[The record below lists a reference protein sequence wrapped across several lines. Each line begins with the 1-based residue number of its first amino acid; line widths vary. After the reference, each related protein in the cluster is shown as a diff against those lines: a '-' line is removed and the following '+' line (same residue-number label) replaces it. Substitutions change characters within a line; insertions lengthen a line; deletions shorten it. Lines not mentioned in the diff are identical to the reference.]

1 MSSYQRHNSTAA
13 SQASNASLPPAGN
26 TSPDQAQSQHKRVYQ
41 ACIPCRRRKV
51 RCDLGPVDNPSDPP
65 CVRCRRESKECYF
78 SATRRKR
85 KTDDVADPDAE
96 DYVIRN
102 GRKRLFTGEPSPP
115 AVVVERRGYAGG
127 EATAPAVAPGSGVR
141 REPLRRPEPA
151 RSSVASTART
161 NSIGRQSDFAP
172 NVPEDSNA
180 QVENI
185 EAQTVMRRG
194 VYGTHDALDLLYK
207 AATDACVSP
216 DQPAPLARGVHAD
229 CETLANAS
237 PRYRPDAV
245 TATSHERTTLAAG
258 PVPPPPI
265 RPTPSSRRDAPE
277 SRSVD
282 TGGVKMEPAIDPALV
297 NRDRECDPNSPGY
310 VDAIKAW
317 NRFRFVRAGWFSAQ
331 EAIEY
336 IQ

>member
-1 MSSYQRHNSTAA
+1 MSTYPRHGSTAA
-13 SQASNASLPPAGN
+13 ASQSSRASIPPTN
-26 TSPDQAQSQHKRVYQ
+26 NPDQPQSQHKRVYQ

-85 KTDDVADPDAE
+85 KTEDGLDPDADE
-96 DYVIRN
+96 YRIRN
-102 GRKRLFTGEPSPP
+102 GRKRLYTGEPSPP
-115 AVVVERRGYAGG
+115 PLGDRRAYA
-127 EATAPAVAPGSGVR
+127 AQDPTTALASGTGVR

-151 RSSVASTART
+151 RGSVASTART
-161 NSIGRQSDFAP
+161 ASVGRQSDFGP
-172 NVPEDSNA
+172 NVPEDSNT

-207 AATDACVSP
+207 AATDGCVCPS
-216 DQPAPLARGVHAD
+216 QPLPLAPGIRTD
-229 CETLANAS
+229 CEAFADTS
-237 PRYRPDAV
+237 PQYRPDAV
-245 TATSHERTTLAAG
+245 TAASHEPAPLAAG

-265 RPTPSSRRDAPE
+265 RPTPSATRREAPE

-282 TGGVKMEPAIDPALV
+282 AGSLNMEPIIDPALT
-297 NRDRECDPNSPGY
+297 NRDRECDSNSPGY
-310 VDAIKAW
+310 IDAIKAW

-331 EAIEY
+331 EAIQY